1 MNPLIRKLIVKDLY
15 LNRWFIAVAIVSGL
29 LSLGIATTGRIGFNV
44 GALCWMTVIVALG
57 VLLPMYG
64 VVNERKERS
73 MLFVLSLPIS
83 GADYVRAKLCG
94 LLLCFLLPWLAL
106 SAGAI
111 GLVVA
116 SDAIP
121 DGLLPF
127 VSLLCGF
134 LLVNFGFVLV
144 GALLTRS
151 EAVMGAIIIGTNMAV
166 TLYFFLLGGLPQI
179 NAYLTGSRPVWNS
192 TVWLIFSLQ
201 GAVLIATFA
210 LCLLVARHRRAFI

>member
-15 LNRWFIAVAIVSGL
+15 LNRWFIAVAIVAGL
-29 LSLGIATTGRIGFNV
+29 VSLGIATTGRIGFNV

-73 MLFVLSLPIS
+73 LLFVLSLPIS
-83 GADYVRAKLCG
+83 GVDYVRAKLFG
-94 LLLCFLLPWLAL
+94 LMLCFLLPWLVL
-106 SAGAI
+106 SAGAV
-111 GLVVA
+111 GLIVV

-127 VSLLCGF
+127 ASLLCGF

-179 NAYLTGSRPVWNS
+179 NAHLSGPHPVWNG
-192 TVWLIFSLQ
+192 TVWLIFSIQ
-201 GAVLIATFA
+201 ACVLIATLA
-210 LCLLVARHRRAFI
+210 LCLLVSRYRRAFI